1 MPLIHKDKQLI
12 GAAGEH
18 LVLSRLLTRGLLASL
33 APRGT
38 RKADILVNPLDGG
51 RPLLI
56 QVKTRSGNDK
66 TFNWAMTKK
75 AEEISDKDIFY
86 CFVNL
91 DPHHPDVYVI
101 PSKLVASIVKEHHAN
116 WLTTPGKNG
125 KSHKDSDMRTLEYKY
140 KTKIRNAQDGW
151 MDKYLE
157 NWEQLG

>member
-1 MPLIHKDKQLI
+1 MSLLHKDKQLI

-51 RPLLI
+51 RPFLI

-66 TFNWAMTKK
+66 NFNWAMTKK
-75 AEEISDKDIFY
+75 AEEIVEKDIFY

-91 DPHHPDVYVI
+91 DPQHPDVYVI
-101 PSKLVASIVKEHHAN
+101 PAKLVASIVKEHHAN
-116 WLTTPGKNG
+116 WLATPGKNG
-125 KSHKDSDMRTLEYKY
+125 KVHKDSDMRTLEYKY
-140 KTKIRNAQDGW
+140 KTKIKNAPEGW